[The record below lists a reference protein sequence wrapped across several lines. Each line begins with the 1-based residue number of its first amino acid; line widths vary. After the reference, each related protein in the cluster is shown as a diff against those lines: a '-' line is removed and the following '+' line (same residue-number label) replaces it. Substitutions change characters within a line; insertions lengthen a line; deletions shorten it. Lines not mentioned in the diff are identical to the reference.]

1 MEHKWNYT
9 LVSKLTT
16 ITAVLFVITVHFS
29 MHNQSSATVLLNDS
43 AVIEKQF
50 QLQLRQLMQ
59 PNINASYVF
68 DAHNMVLGNNVKNL
82 VILIPNEA
90 HESTN
95 QSRDQYPLANQPYLP
110 QNIIL
115 NAGTAVTWFNGDVD
129 HERTITAVRGNSI
142 PSSETPTSTAAPMYE
157 SGGFEY
163 NTAVTS
169 LAFNNTGTYT
179 FFEKDVNEDDPAFI
193 MNGTITVIN
202 QPELSSSS
210 SSASGTFDTVGVLMV
225 PSPDLQLYTSDL
237 TSRGFGIDS
246 THNFKDLRGGQS
258 GTGDEQTLIVWTTSG
273 MDLSDTVAN
282 LQELSSE
289 LPYS

>member
-1 MEHKWNYT
+1 MGPKLNYT
-9 LVSKLTT
+9 QILQLTA

-29 MHNQSSATVLLNDS
+29 MRDRSFAAVLSDDNT
-43 AVIEKQF
+43 VIEKQ
-50 QLQLRQLMQ
+50 LQLRLQQLQQ

-68 DAHNMVLGNNVKNL
+68 DTHSIVLGNNVKNL

-95 QSRDQYPLANQPYLP
+95 QPRNQYPLANQPYLP
-110 QNIIL
+110 QNAVV

-129 HERTITAVRGNSI
+129 HERTITVVQGNSI
-142 PSSETPTSTAAPMYE
+142 PSTETNTLTAAPMYE
-157 SGGFEY
+157 SDKFEY
-163 NTAVTS
+163 NTAITS
-169 LAFNNTGTYT
+169 SAFNGTGTYT
-179 FFEKDVNEDDPAFI
+179 YFEKDVNEDDPGFV

-202 QPELSSSS
+202 QPESLTS
-210 SSASGTFDTVGVLMV
+210 SSASGTVDTVGVLMV
-225 PSPDLQLYTSDL
+225 PSQDIQTYTSDL
-237 TSRGFGIDS
+237 NDRGFAIDS

-273 MDLSDTVAN
+273 MSLSDIVTN
-282 LQELSSE
+282 LQEFALE